1 MKKYPLIKLF
11 TFYSFI
17 AFVLTG
23 LILSYITFNHIKNDK
38 IDNLFEVSQVVLDTA
53 LYNTES
59 ITDFETQFTSIEQK
73 QVKLYVYNYLEQ
85 YKLKAIT
92 IINNQFQ
99 TVLSSENEF
108 FNFDTSTLTNLNKL
122 FSNNSRFIASNLFTT
137 DDINNDDKTKF
148 NLLIPIKLNTGQV
161 AVAILQYPNSIISSH
176 ALELVRVIGLTL
188 SGGLLLL
195 FLLLTSIMLETSKTI
210 VKQNNILIRQNV
222 ELEVSNKLLDNSY
235 KSTVIAMSSAVD
247 ARDPYTSGH
256 SSRVSKISILIA
268 REMNLDNSFIET
280 LEYGTLFHDIG
291 KIGIPDYI
299 LNKPGKLTFEEFEQ
313 IKKHPEVGYKILSNV
328 AFLNESLP
336 LITHHHE
343 RYDGNGYPNQLIGK
357 DIPLGS
363 RIIAIADT
371 FDAMTS
377 NRPYRKALS
386 IEIAITEIVKN
397 SGSQFDPDIVDYFLK
412 IVPNINLDN

>member
-23 LILSYITFNHIKNDK
+23 LILSYITFNHIKKYK
-38 IDNLFEVSQVVLDTA
+38 IDNLFEVSQVVLETA

-73 QVKLYVYNYLEQ
+73 QVKLYVNNYLEQ

-92 IINNQFQ
+92 IINNEFQ
-99 TVLSSENEF
+99 TIMSSENESI
-108 FNFDTSTLTNLNKL
+108 NFDNITLTNLNKL
-122 FSNNSRFIASNLFTT
+122 FLNNSRFTVSNLFTT

-148 NLLIPIKLNTGQV
+148 NLFIPIKLNTGQV
-161 AVAILQYPNSIISSH
+161 AVAILQYPDSIISSH
-176 ALELVRVIGLTL
+176 ALELVRVISLTL

-210 VKQNNILIRQNV
+210 VKQNNILIRQNA
-222 ELEVSNKLLDNSY
+222 ELEISNKLLDDSY
-235 KSTVIAMSSAVD
+235 KSTVIAMSNAVD
-247 ARDPYTSGH
+247 ARDPYTAGH
-256 SSRVSKISILIA
+256 SSRVSKISIMIA
-268 REMNLDNSFIET
+268 REMNLDNSFIDT

-291 KIGIPDYI
+291 KIGIPDNI
-299 LNKPGKLTFEEFEQ
+299 LNKPGKLTYEEFEQ

-343 RYDGNGYPNQLIGK
+343 RYDGKGYPNQLIGK

-377 NRPYRKALS
+377 DRPYRQALS
-386 IEIAITEIVKN
+386 TEIAITEIVKN
-397 SGSQFDPDIVDYFLK
+397 SGSQFDPDIVDYFLR

>member
-1 MKKYPLIKLF
+1 MRKYPLIKLF

-38 IDNLFEVSQVVLDTA
+38 IENLSEVSQVVLGNS
-53 LYNTES
+53 LYNTDS
-59 ITDFETQFTSIEQK
+59 ISDFEKQFTSIEQK
-73 QVKLYVYNYLEQ
+73 QVKLYVNNYLEQ

-92 IINNQFQ
+92 IINNQFL
-99 TVLSSENEF
+99 TILSSENES
-108 FNFDTSTLTNLNKL
+108 FNLDTNTITNLNNL
-122 FSNNSRFIASNLFTT
+122 FSNNSRYTVSSLFTT

-148 NLLIPIKLNTGQV
+148 NLFIPIKLNTGQV
-161 AVAILQYPNSIISSH
+161 AVAILQYPDSIISSH
-176 ALELVRVIGLTL
+176 ALDLVRVIGLTL
-188 SGGLLLL
+188 SGGLLFL

-210 VKQNNILIRQNV
+210 VKQNNILIRQNA
-222 ELEVSNKLLDNSY
+222 ELEISNKLLDDSY
-235 KSTVIAMSSAVD
+235 KSTVIAMSNAVD
-247 ARDPYTSGH
+247 ARDPYTAGH
-256 SSRVSKISILIA
+256 SSRVSKISIMIA

-291 KIGIPDYI
+291 KIGIPDNI
-299 LNKPGKLTFEEFEQ
+299 LNKPGKLTYEEFEQ
-313 IKKHPEVGYKILSNV
+313 IKKHPELGYKILSNV

-377 NRPYRKALS
+377 DRPYRQALS
-386 IEIAITEIVKN
+386 TEIAITEIVKN
-397 SGSQFDPDIVDYFLK
+397 SGSQFDPNIVDYFLR
-412 IVPNINLDN
+412 IVSNINLDN

>member
-1 MKKYPLIKLF
+1 MKKYPLIKSF

-38 IDNLFEVSQVVLDTA
+38 IDNLFEVSQVVLETA

-73 QVKLYVYNYLEQ
+73 QVKLYVNNYLEQ

-99 TVLSSENEF
+99 TILSSENES
-108 FNFDTSTLTNLNKL
+108 FNFDTNTLTNLNNL
-122 FSNNSRFIASNLFTT
+122 FSNNSRYTVSSLFTT
-137 DDINNDDKTKF
+137 DDINYDDKTKF
-148 NLLIPIKLNTGQV
+148 NLFIPITLNTGQV
-161 AVAILQYPNSIISSH
+161 AVAILQYPDSIISSH
-176 ALELVRVIGLTL
+176 ALDLVRLIGLTL
-188 SGGLLLL
+188 SGGLLFL

-210 VKQNNILIRQNV
+210 VKQNNILIRQNA
-222 ELEVSNKLLDNSY
+222 ELEISNKLLDDSY
-235 KSTVIAMSSAVD
+235 KSTVIAMSNAVD
-247 ARDPYTSGH
+247 ARDPYTAGH
-256 SSRVSKISILIA
+256 SSRVSKISIMIA

-280 LEYGTLFHDIG
+280 LEFGTLFHDIG
-291 KIGIPDYI
+291 KIGIPDFI
-299 LNKPGKLTFEEFEQ
+299 LNKPGILTYEDFEQ
-313 IKKHPEVGYKILSNV
+313 MKKHSEVGYKILSNV

-377 NRPYRKALS
+377 DRPYRQALS
-386 IEIAITEIVKN
+386 TEIAITEIVKN
-397 SGSQFDPDIVDYFLK
+397 SGSQFDPNIVDYFLR

>member
-23 LILSYITFNHIKNDK
+23 LILSYITFDHIKNDK
-38 IDNLFEVSQVVLDTA
+38 IDNLFEVSHVVLETA

-73 QVKLYVYNYLEQ
+73 QVKLYVNNYLEQ

-99 TVLSSENEF
+99 TVLSSENES
-108 FNFDTSTLTNLNKL
+108 FNFDTSTRTNLNNL
-122 FSNNSRFIASNLFTT
+122 FSNNSRYTVSSLFTT
-137 DDINNDDKTKF
+137 DDINNDDKNKF
-148 NLLIPIKLNTGQV
+148 NLFIPIRLNTGQV
-161 AVAILQYPNSIISSH
+161 AVAILQYPDSIISSH
-176 ALELVRVIGLTL
+176 ALDLVRFIGLTL

-210 VKQNNILIRQNV
+210 IKQNNILIRQNA
-222 ELEVSNKLLDNSY
+222 ELEISNKLLDDSY
-235 KSTVIAMSSAVD
+235 KSTVIAMSNAVD
-247 ARDPYTSGH
+247 ARDPYTAGH
-256 SSRVSKISILIA
+256 SSRVSKISIMIA

-291 KIGIPDYI
+291 KIGIPDNI
-299 LNKPGKLTFEEFEQ
+299 LNKPGKLTYEEFEQ
-313 IKKHPEVGYKILSNV
+313 IKKHPDVGYKILSNV

-377 NRPYRKALS
+377 DRPYRQALS
-386 IEIAITEIVKN
+386 TEIAITEIVKN
-397 SGSQFDPDIVDYFLK
+397 SGSQFDPDIVDYFLR
-412 IVPNINLDN
+412 IVPNIN

>member
-23 LILSYITFNHIKNDK
+23 LILSYITFNHIKKDK
-38 IDNLFEVSQVVLDTA
+38 IVNLFEVSQVVLETA

-73 QVKLYVYNYLEQ
+73 QVKLYVNNYLEQ

-99 TVLSSENEF
+99 TVLSSENES
-108 FNFDTSTLTNLNKL
+108 FNFDTSTRTNLNNL
-122 FSNNSRFIASNLFTT
+122 FSNNSRFTVSNLFTT

-148 NLLIPIKLNTGQV
+148 NLFIPIKLNTGQV
-161 AVAILQYPNSIISSH
+161 AVAILQYPDSIISSH
-176 ALELVRVIGLTL
+176 ALELVRVISLTL

-210 VKQNNILIRQNV
+210 VKQNNILIHQNA
-222 ELEVSNKLLDNSY
+222 ELEISNKLLDDSY
-235 KSTVIAMSSAVD
+235 KSTVIAMSNAVD
-247 ARDPYTSGH
+247 ARDPYTAGH
-256 SSRVSKISILIA
+256 SSRVSKISTMIA
-268 REMNLDNSFIET
+268 REMNLDNSFIDT

-291 KIGIPDYI
+291 KIGIPDNI
-299 LNKPGKLTFEEFEQ
+299 LNKPGKLTYEEFEQ
-313 IKKHPEVGYKILSNV
+313 IKRHPEVGYKILSNV

-343 RYDGNGYPNQLIGK
+343 RYDGKGYPNQLIGQ

-377 NRPYRKALS
+377 DRPYRQALS
-386 IEIAITEIVKN
+386 TEIAITEIVKN
-397 SGSQFDPDIVDYFLK
+397 SGSQFDPDIVDYFLR

>member
-23 LILSYITFNHIKNDK
+23 LILSYITFNHIKKDK
-38 IDNLFEVSQVVLDTA
+38 IVNLFEVSQVVLETA

-73 QVKLYVYNYLEQ
+73 QVKLYVNNYLEQ

-92 IINNQFQ
+92 IINNEFQ
-99 TVLSSENEF
+99 TIMSSENESI
-108 FNFDTSTLTNLNKL
+108 NFDNITLTNLNKL
-122 FSNNSRFIASNLFTT
+122 FLNNSRFTVSNLFTT

-148 NLLIPIKLNTGQV
+148 NLFIPIKLNTGQV
-161 AVAILQYPNSIISSH
+161 AVAILQYPDSIISSH
-176 ALELVRVIGLTL
+176 ALELVRVISLTL

-210 VKQNNILIRQNV
+210 VKQNNILIRQNA
-222 ELEVSNKLLDNSY
+222 ELEISNKLLDDSY
-235 KSTVIAMSSAVD
+235 KSTVIAMSNAVD
-247 ARDPYTSGH
+247 ARDPYTAGH
-256 SSRVSKISILIA
+256 SSRVSKISIMIA
-268 REMNLDNSFIET
+268 REMNLDNSFIDT

-291 KIGIPDYI
+291 KIGIPDNI
-299 LNKPGKLTFEEFEQ
+299 LNKPGKLTYEEFEQ

-343 RYDGNGYPNQLIGK
+343 RYDGKGYPNQLIGK

-377 NRPYRKALS
+377 DRPYRQALS
-386 IEIAITEIVKN
+386 TEIAITEIVKN
-397 SGSQFDPDIVDYFLK
+397 SGSQFDPDIVDYFLR

>member
-23 LILSYITFNHIKNDK
+23 LILSYITFNHIKKYK
-38 IDNLFEVSQVVLDTA
+38 IDNLFEVSQVVLETA

-59 ITDFETQFTSIEQK
+59 ISDFETQFTSIEQK
-73 QVKLYVYNYLEQ
+73 QVKLYVNNYLEL
-85 YKLKAIT
+85 YKIKAIT
-92 IINNQFQ
+92 IINNEFQ
-99 TVLSSENEF
+99 TIMSSENESI
-108 FNFDTSTLTNLNKL
+108 NFDNITLTNLNKL
-122 FSNNSRFIASNLFTT
+122 FLNNSRFTVSNLFTT

-148 NLLIPIKLNTGQV
+148 NLFIPIKLNTGQV
-161 AVAILQYPNSIISSH
+161 AVAILQYPDSIISSH
-176 ALELVRVIGLTL
+176 ALELVRVISLTL

-210 VKQNNILIRQNV
+210 VKQNNILIRQNA
-222 ELEVSNKLLDNSY
+222 ELEISNKLLDDSY
-235 KSTVIAMSSAVD
+235 KSTVIAMSNAVD
-247 ARDPYTSGH
+247 ARDPYTAGH
-256 SSRVSKISILIA
+256 SSRVSKISIMIA

-291 KIGIPDYI
+291 KIGIPDNI
-299 LNKPGKLTFEEFEQ
+299 LNKPGKLTYEEFEQ

-377 NRPYRKALS
+377 DRPYRQALS
-386 IEIAITEIVKN
+386 TEIAITEIVKN
-397 SGSQFDPDIVDYFLK
+397 SGSQFDPDIVDYFLR